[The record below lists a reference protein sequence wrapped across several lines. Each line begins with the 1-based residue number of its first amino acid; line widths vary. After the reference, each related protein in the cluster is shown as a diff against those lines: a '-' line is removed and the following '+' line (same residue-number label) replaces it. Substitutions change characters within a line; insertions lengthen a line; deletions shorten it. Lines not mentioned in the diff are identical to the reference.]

1 MIKKIDMAE
10 LRPGMYACGV
20 ERPGSGSVLFFTNSM
35 LIKKED
41 IEKFSLTGYQYVY
54 IDDITIS
61 RHAPAPPGPAPL
73 KTEAVKA
80 IEEPEKPREKTPEEP
95 VAANVISDAGC
106 IAPEVLAINAAAM
119 ENTANSAKNKVSFEA
134 ELKNAKKI
142 RVEAVGLVSKFMHDV
157 KTGKA
162 IEATNIKETVYRMV
176 ESVFNNS
183 DALTSLARLKD
194 FDEYTY
200 THCVNV
206 SILSIALG
214 RQMGLERKAIEH
226 LGTGAIIHDIGK
238 MLVPED
244 IFRKPAS
251 LTLYEFEEMMQHTL
265 HGARVLSSHDGI
277 DESSTQVVLAHHE
290 KYDGTGYPNKLR
302 GNEIHLFARIA
313 AVADTYDAMT
323 SKRVYHGALLP
334 EHALSKIFILKGR
347 HFETEIVERL
357 IRCIGIYSIGT
368 TVELNTGEIGVVVR
382 QNSDYPLRPVVMLLL
397 QRNRLQ
403 YKNPIEL
410 DLKADEDASIIGA
423 RNPSLFGIDP
433 DKYLQ

>member
-1 MIKKIDMAE
+1 MIKKIDIAE
-10 LRPGMYACGV
+10 LMPGMYACGV

-35 LIKKED
+35 LVKKED
-41 IEKFSLTGYQYVY
+41 IEKFSLTGYAYVY
-54 IDDITIS
+54 IDEVAAS
-61 RHAPAPPGPAPL
+61 RYASRPVPP
-73 KTEAVKA
+73 KKEAVK
-80 IEEPEKPREKTPEEP
+80 EKEREKPPEKTEP
-95 VAANVISDAGC
+95 TGVISDAGC
-106 IAPEVLAINAAAM
+106 VAPEVLAINAAAP
-119 ENTANSAKNKVSFEA
+119 EEPADGAKNKTSFDA

-162 IEATNIKETVYRMV
+162 IEPTIIKETVYKMV
-176 ESVFNNS
+176 DSVFNNA
-183 DALTSLARLKD
+183 DALTSLARLKN
-194 FDEYTY
+194 FDDYTY

-214 RQMGLERKAIEH
+214 RQMGLGRKAIEF

-244 IFRKPAS
+244 IFRKPSS
-251 LTLYEFEEMMQHTL
+251 LTLYEFEEMMKHTL
-265 HGARVLSSHDGI
+265 HGAKALSGQDGI

-302 GNEIHLFARIA
+302 GSEIHLFARIA
-313 AVADTYDAMT
+313 AVSDTYDAMT
-323 SKRVYHGALLP
+323 SKRIYHGALLP
-334 EHALSKIFILKGR
+334 EHALSKIFMLKGR

-382 QNSDYPLRPVVMLLL
+382 QNSNNPLRPVVMLLL
-397 QRNRLQ
+397 QRNKRP
-403 YKNPIEL
+403 YKSPFEL
-410 DLKADEDASIIGA
+410 DLASDENTAIIGT
-423 RNPSLFGIDP
+423 RNPSSFGIDA
-433 DKYLQ
+433 DEHLH